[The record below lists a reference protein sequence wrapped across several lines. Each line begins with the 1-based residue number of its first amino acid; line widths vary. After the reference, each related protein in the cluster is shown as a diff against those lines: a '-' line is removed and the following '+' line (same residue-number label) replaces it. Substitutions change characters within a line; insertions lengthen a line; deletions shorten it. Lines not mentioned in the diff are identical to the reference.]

1 VQIARNLEMARM
13 EMLQRGMEA
22 EEVETRLA
30 ELRHGSEE
38 DTKRRLKLFFILS
51 RLAEE
56 MGVQVNEPE
65 VNGRIAAMA
74 AQRGVA
80 PAQMRQ
86 DLERAGR
93 LSELALSIREQ
104 KVLDRILDKAKF
116 TEISADKWNE
126 AEDKRRDEAMAK
138 ARSSKGG
145 SKKKA

>member
-1 VQIARNLEMARM
+1 
-13 EMLQRGMEA
+13 
-22 EEVETRLA
+22 
-30 ELRHGSEE
+30 
-38 DTKRRLKLFFILS
+38 
-51 RLAEE
+51 

-104 KVLDRILDKAKF
+104 KVLDRILDKATF
-116 TEISADKWNE
+116 SDVAAEKWNE
-126 AEDKRRDEAMAK
+126 MEEQRRQAEVK
-138 ARSSKGG
+138 AAGGKGG
-145 SKKKA
+145 SKKA